1 MLMLSVYIDI
11 ECSED
16 RREQLEAE
24 VSRLLLLREQEQE
37 RHGASVAALQS
48 ELAALK
54 KDGANTKAAG
64 AGTAPSTPTEP
75 AAAANPCTDAVQD
88 CAQVR
93 AELSLL
99 RMSTWPSS
107 LSEAHE
113 KQAVARERQASIKA
127 AFESAW
133 TAYET
138 DAFGRDDLKP
148 IGRTGSDWL
157 GMGVA
162 IVDSLDTMLLMG
174 LGQSAAYQ
182 RARTWSVFCSIV

>member
-1 MLMLSVYIDI
+1 MLSVYIDI

-75 AAAANPCTDAVQD
+75 AAATNPCTDAVQD
-88 CAQVR
+88 CAQV
-93 AELSLL
+93 
-99 RMSTWPSS
+99 
-107 LSEAHE
+107 
-113 KQAVARERQASIKA
+113 QA
-127 AFESAW
+127 
-133 TAYET
+133 
-138 DAFGRDDLKP
+138 
-148 IGRTGSDWL
+148 
-157 GMGVA
+157 
-162 IVDSLDTMLLMG
+162 
-174 LGQSAAYQ
+174 
-182 RARTWSVFCSIV
+182 